1 MYASIGI
8 EKIILYSLF
17 LASVILVPN
26 SIDPITVPRLV
37 VISIFGFISFFILI
51 NNLDNKIIRKRK
63 MVIFAGLI
71 FIILGLSKFNKKELA
86 GNRLY
91 NPIVKKQLFCFVF
104 IWILFYIL
112 IFEFNI

>member
-1 MYASIGI
+1 ME
-8 EKIILYSLF
+8 EKNNDNETKDPKYGNSYMLF
-17 LASVILVPN
+17 LIFCFITIESILT
-26 SIDPITVPRLV
+26 S
-37 VISIFGFISFFILI
+37 
-51 NNLDNKIIRKRK
+51 
-63 MVIFAGLI
+63 GLI